1 MRRKDGMRK
10 ETMKARREEDLR
22 ERFFKRF
29 FKEFIK
35 PPIELGIGNNVRY
48 DYMHNT
54 IDLSN

>member
-1 MRRKDGMRK
+1 MRK